1 MEDMCLANARE
12 PLQSGEG
19 SLLFNNSYTQKKWS
33 FGVGLL
39 EEL

>member
-1 MEDMCLANARE
+1 MCLANARE

-19 SLLFNNSYTQKKWS
+19 SLLFNNSYTQKWS